1 MNRAPTRRG
10 MELSSLGTLAGT
22 SLRRY
27 NIEIRSGPIPI
38 PKELHFPFIGCFYEV
53 NEFMPVEESQ
63 LKIPVLGESAN
74 LYTRYWYI
82 WDSLNGTLD
91 KIGHGTW
98 DNVYWVTKN
107 EGTGMALKTMG
118 H

>member
-1 MNRAPTRRG
+1 MKSELRG
-10 MELSSLGTLAGT
+10 
-22 SLRRY
+22 
-27 NIEIRSGPIPI
+27 IRG
-38 PKELHFPFIGCFYEV
+38 
-53 NEFMPVEESQ
+53 
-63 LKIPVLGESAN
+63 KIITKIVK
-74 LYTRYWYI
+74 YTRYWYI

>member
-1 MNRAPTRRG
+1 MSIFERIP
-10 MELSSLGTLAGT
+10 MIYLCKLSSVKYVYLNTGSVDVQIDLCVVGAIVGHWTFLFENRFERLLQSSYA
-22 SLRRY
+22 
-27 NIEIRSGPIPI
+27 P
-38 PKELHFPFIGCFYEV
+38 
-53 NEFMPVEESQ
+53 M
-63 LKIPVLGESAN
+63 
-74 LYTRYWYI
+74 LYTRYWYK